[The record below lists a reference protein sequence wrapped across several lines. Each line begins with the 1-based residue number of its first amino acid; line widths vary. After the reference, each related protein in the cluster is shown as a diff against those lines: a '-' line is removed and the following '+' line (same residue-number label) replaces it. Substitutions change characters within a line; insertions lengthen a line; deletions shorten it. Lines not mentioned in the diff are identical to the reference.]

1 MVAEQPLTYEHGT
14 PISEP
19 SIPIQPSPIQP
30 PAVFHVPSLIDAFK
44 DLKVYDDIV
53 FRRSYKRIK
62 HTKKRQRGGIAI
74 EVLVNNKSEF
84 WPLEDFIED
93 GEFIDELICNMVNDW
108 IYKAE
113 KYPHV
118 RRKCL
123 FCDFK
128 TIKGNVMCGNCKK
141 NYQDTIYNF

>member
-1 MVAEQPLTYEHGT
+1 MAAEQPWTYEHGT

-19 SIPIQPSPIQP
+19 SVPPSIVPM
-30 PAVFHVPSLIDAFK
+30 PSLVGAFEE
-44 DLKVYDDIV
+44 LKIYDDIV

-62 HTKKRQRGGIAI
+62 HTKKRPRGGIAI

-84 WPLEDFIED
+84 WPLEDFIQD

-113 KYPHV
+113 KFPHV
-118 RRKCL
+118 HRKCL
-123 FCDFK
+123 FCDSK
-128 TIKGNVMCGNCKK
+128 TIKGNVMCGNCNSKRH
-141 NYQDTIYNF
+141 QEIYSF

>member
-1 MVAEQPLTYEHGT
+1 MDRTMAAEQPWTYEHGT

-19 SIPIQPSPIQP
+19 SIP
-30 PAVFHVPSLIDAFK
+30 PAVVHVPSLVEAFEE
-44 DLKVYDDIV
+44 LKIYDDIV

-62 HTKKRQRGGIAI
+62 HTKKRPRGGIAI

-84 WPLEDFIED
+84 WPLEDFIQD

-113 KYPHV
+113 KFPHV

-123 FCDFK
+123 FCDSK
-128 TIKGNVMCGNCKK
+128 TIKGNVMCGNCNSKR
-141 NYQDTIYNF
+141 NEEIYSF